1 MCTTFTFM
9 IETGEYKMQPTEVL
23 MQEHRVIEV
32 VLNCLE
38 KMAAQCVGGKTL
50 DTESASQAVDFFR
63 TFADGCHHHK
73 EEDCLFPL
81 LESKGFS
88 RKQGPT
94 GVMLSEHETGRHHVR
109 GMATAVETV
118 NSGDSKGQ
126 EQFVMHAQSF
136 IHLLREH
143 ILKEDQC
150 LFEMANKALNEQDQK
165 QLLDSFQH
173 IEHADL
179 GPGTHEKYLSIA
191 KQLAERYGIAGT
203 DNALFSGN
211 SCCGH

>member
-1 MCTTFTFM
+1 M
-9 IETGEYKMQPTEVL
+9 KPTEVL

-32 VLNCLE
+32 VLDCLE
-38 KMAAQCVGGKTL
+38 KMAEQCKKEKAL

-88 RKQGPT
+88 REQGPT

-109 GMATAVETV
+109 GMATAIETV
-118 NSGDSKGQ
+118 ASGDSTGQ
-126 EQFVMHAQSF
+126 DQFVLHARSF
-136 IHLLREH
+136 VQLLREH

-150 LFEMANKALNEQDQK
+150 LFQMANKALTEQDQQ

-173 IEHADL
+173 IEHDDL
-179 GPGTHEKYLSIA
+179 GPGTHEKYLCIA
-191 KQLAERYGIAGT
+191 KQLAERYGVVSTAS
-203 DNALFSGN
+203 ALSSGG